1 MSVTV
6 VQSPEEI
13 TVEEASNTVTVVS
26 SPEEITVEEQ

>member
-13 TVEEASNTVTVVS
+13 TVEEDSDTVTVVS